1 MLFGRGVGFAAVVVD
16 DDEDMRTIVA
26 SALRRM
32 GLRVVEARHGLQ
44 VLDYV
49 ARLMLDH
56 ARGPD
61 LIVSDAL
68 MPGVNGLSLLEG
80 LRGCGCDVPV
90 IFMTAHRGPDFRES
104 AAKLGAADVLEKPFD
119 DDALR
124 AAVFKHLR

>member
-49 ARLMLDH
+49 TRLMLDH
-56 ARGPD
+56 ARAPD

-68 MPGVNGLSLLEG
+68 MPGVNGLSLLEE
-80 LRGCGCDVPV
+80 LRGCGCDAPV
-90 IFMTAHRGPDFRES
+90 IFMTALRGPDFRES
-104 AAKLGAADVLEKPFD
+104 AEKLGAADVLEKPFD
-119 DDALR
+119 DDVLR
-124 AAVFKHLR
+124 AAVLKHLR